1 MLLPF
6 DHSFV
11 SELQQEGIS
20 RYDCDSQK
28 CPRPGP
34 KPPSR
39 IHYSN
44 QYHAISSQYYTQPL
58 GDYESWRLEVCCLL
72 FFGDFGN
79 MGFPEPRDKSY
90 AWEIHSVFF

>member
-28 CPRPGP
+28 CDIALR
-34 KPPSR
+34 
-39 IHYSN
+39 
-44 QYHAISSQYYTQPL
+44 AICLKTFGGRSCGL
-58 GDYESWRLEVCCLL
+58 GVVWGRVS
-72 FFGDFGN
+72 G
-79 MGFPEPRDKSY
+79 M
-90 AWEIHSVFF
+90 